1 MDTMT
6 PIRPYLL
13 RGYYEWLL
21 DNELTP
27 HIVVDAHVANVHV
40 PQQFVQDGQIV
51 LNIAPTAVVGFDIDN
66 SALSFNA
73 RFGGV
78 PFDVYVP
85 IAAIAAIYARENG
98 AGTMF
103 EPEQAY
109 LEQEDNIAEDPQVTK
124 ENSAPTLV
132 SAAPLEN
139 TDSAESN
146 TDSSDDNGPDRPK
159 PTKGKPSLRVIK

>member
-1 MDTMT
+1 MDKMT

-13 RGYYEWLL
+13 RGHYEWLL
-21 DNELTP
+21 DNDLTP
-27 HIVVDAHVANVHV
+27 HIVVDAHVAGVHV

-51 LNIAPTAVVGFDIDN
+51 LNIAPTAVVGFELDN
-66 SALSFNA
+66 TALSFNA

-85 IAAIAAIYARENG
+85 IAAITAIYARENG
-98 AGTMF
+98 AGSMF

-109 LEQEDNIAEDPQVTK
+109 IDQAEQDSAELAVELNDETK
-124 ENSAPTLV
+124 APTLV
-132 SAAPLEN
+132 SAPTASSESDPES
-139 TDSAESN
+139 TDE
-146 TDSSDDNGPDRPK
+146 RPK

>member
-51 LNIAPTAVVGFDIDN
+51 LNIAPTAVVGFDLDN

-109 LEQEDNIAEDPQVTK
+109 LEQEESITEEPQET
-124 ENSAPTLV
+124 SAPTLV

-139 TDSAESN
+139 SDNAER
-146 TDSSDDNGPDRPK
+146 SSDGSDDDGPERPK

>member
-13 RGYYEWLL
+13 RGYFEWLL

-27 HIVVDAHVANVHV
+27 HVVVDAHVANVHV

-51 LNIAPTAVVGFDIDN
+51 LNIAPTAVVGFDLDN

-109 LEQEDNIAEDPQVTK
+109 LEQEDNITEDLQET
-124 ENSAPTLV
+124 SAPTLV
-132 SAAPLEN
+132 SAAPLE
-139 TDSAESN
+139 DSDTAEH
-146 TDSSDDNGPDRPK
+146 SSDGPDDNGPDRPK

>member
-1 MDTMT
+1 MEKMT

-13 RGYYEWLL
+13 RSHYEWLL
-21 DNELTP
+21 DNDLTP
-27 HIVVDAHVANVHV
+27 HIVVDAHVVGVYV

-51 LNIAPTAVVGFDIDN
+51 LNIAPSAVVAFELN
-66 SALSFNA
+66 NTALSFNA

-85 IAAIAAIYARENG
+85 MAAIVAIYARENG

-109 LEQEDNIAEDPQVTK
+109 IEQAEQANIAAETEQVEDKPAPLLS
-124 ENSAPTLV
+124 SAPSLV
-132 SAAPLEN
+132 SA
-139 TDSAESN
+139 TDATTGSEPAK
-146 TDSSDDNGPDRPK
+146 SS
-159 PTKGKPSLRVIK
+159 KGKPTLRVIK